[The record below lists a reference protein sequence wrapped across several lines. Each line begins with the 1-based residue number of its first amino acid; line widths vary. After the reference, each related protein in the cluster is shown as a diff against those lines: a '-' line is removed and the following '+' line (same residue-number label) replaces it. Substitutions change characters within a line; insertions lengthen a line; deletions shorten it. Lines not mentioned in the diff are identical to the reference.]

1 MLIRM
6 SVPPQRTD
14 VRAQVLKVFQENP
27 KTGLS
32 LSEVMAA
39 TGLPG
44 STVHNVTEV
53 FTVAGWLS
61 VSWRKSAA
69 RKARRPVK
77 CLRLTTQ
84 GTVAK
89 WGEAPT
95 PITMDRRRADLMREL
110 LRWKE
115 PHTVR
120 ELAEAL
126 GVSIASA
133 SSRLRAIRS
142 FNWLDLSWAD
152 EGETAAPDF
161 HAACRYQLNADGVA
175 GAREALRLYRREQKR
190 ATEQG
195 TSA

>member
-6 SVPPQRTD
+6 STPPRRTD

-32 LSEVMAA
+32 LSEVVAA

-44 STVHNVTEV
+44 STVHNVTDV
-53 FTVAGWLS
+53 FTAAGWLS
-61 VSWRKSAA
+61 VSWRKSTA

-77 CLRLTTQ
+77 CLRLTAL
-84 GTVAK
+84 GTVAE

-95 PITMDRRRADLMREL
+95 PMTMDRRRADLMREL
-110 LRWKE
+110 LRRRE
-115 PHTVR
+115 PRTVR
-120 ELAEAL
+120 ELAEAI
-126 GVSIASA
+126 GISTASA

-142 FNWLDLSWAD
+142 CNWLDLSGAE
-152 EGETAAPDF
+152 EGEPAASGF
-161 HAACRYQLNADGVA
+161 HQAFRYQLNADGVA

-190 ATEQG
+190 TTEQG
-195 TSA
+195 PSA

>member
-1 MLIRM
+1 M
-6 SVPPQRTD
+6 
-14 VRAQVLKVFQENP
+14 LKVFQENP

-32 LSEVMAA
+32 VSEVMAA

-44 STVHNVTEV
+44 STVHNVTDV

-61 VSWRKSAA
+61 VSWRTGAA

-77 CLRLTTQ
+77 CLRLTAL
-84 GTVAK
+84 GTAAE

-95 PITMDRRRADLMREL
+95 PITMDGRRADLMREL

-120 ELAEAL
+120 ELAEAM
-126 GVSIASA
+126 GISIASA

-142 FNWLDLSWAD
+142 CNWLDLSWAD
-152 EGETAAPDF
+152 EGDTAALDF
-161 HAACRYQLNADGVA
+161 HAGCRYQLNADGVA
-175 GAREALRLYRREQKR
+175 GAREALRLYRSAQKR
-190 ATEQG
+190 AEEQG